1 MLKRKIEQKLIDW
14 KNTPDNKP
22 LIIRGYRQCGKTYSA
37 LDFAAKKMISFN
49 PSGNHVIKDDTQLP
63 FSRRCSFLYFNVSLF
78 LPIGIGVA
86 LEHIHTGTLL
96 ISSMISI
103 K

>member
-14 KNTPDNKP
+14 KNTPDNK
-22 LIIRGYRQCGKTYSA
+22 RYRQCGRTYSA

-49 PSGNHVIKDDTQLP
+49 PSGNHAINDDTQLT
-63 FSRRCSFLYFNVSLF
+63 FSRRCSFLYFNVSLL
-78 LPIGIGVA
+78 LPIGMGVA
-86 LEHIHTGTLL
+86 PEQIHTGTLF

>member
-1 MLKRKIEQKLIDW
+1 MNI
-14 KNTPDNKP
+14 
-22 LIIRGYRQCGKTYSA
+22 
-37 LDFAAKKMISFN
+37 KKMISFN
-49 PSGNHVIKDDTQLP
+49 PSGNHAINDDTQLP

-86 LEHIHTGTLL
+86 PEQIHTGTLF